1 MSPETANISV
11 PGLELRTSTQ
21 GDVVVVAC
29 SGRLVS
35 ENALHLKNHVKG
47 MIPREKR
54 IVLELIEITRI
65 DSAGLGTL
73 VALYISAKNANCELH
88 LVNLSKPVRDLLGL
102 SNLLSIFEACGRY
115 GTRLP

>member
-1 MSPETANISV
+1 MSSDTVTISV
-11 PGLELRTSTQ
+11 PGLELRTSKQ

-29 SGRLVS
+29 SGRLVN
-35 ENALHLKNHVKG
+35 ENSAHLKNHVKSL
-47 MIPREKR
+47 IPHENR
-54 IVLELIEITRI
+54 IALELIGVTSM

-73 VALYISAKNANCELH
+73 VALYISAKSANCELC

-102 SNLLSIFEACGRY
+102 SHLLSVFEACGRS

>member
-1 MSPETANISV
+1 MSREPAIVSAS
-11 PGLELRTSTQ
+11 GLQLRTFTQ

-29 SGRLVS
+29 AGKLLS
-35 ENALHLKNHVKG
+35 ENAMHLKNHVKE

-54 IVLELIEITRI
+54 IALELIEITRM

-73 VALYISAKNANCELH
+73 VGLYISAKNANCELR
-88 LVNLSKPVRDLLGL
+88 LVNLSTPVRDLLGL
-102 SNLLSIFEACGRY
+102 SHLLSVFEAQGSC

>member
-1 MSPETANISV
+1 MPPETANISV
-11 PGLELRTSTQ
+11 PGLDLRTSMQ
-21 GDVVVVAC
+21 GDVAVVTC
-29 SGRLVS
+29 SGRLVN
-35 ENALHLKNHVKG
+35 ENAPHLKDHVKG

-54 IVLELIEITRI
+54 IVLELVEITRI

-73 VALYISAKNANCELH
+73 VALYISAKNANCELR

-102 SNLLSIFEACGRY
+102 SSLLSIFEACGRY